1 MLSAH
6 RVTKKLQGICQNQG
20 NKNQRLGFLTFKSEE
35 YLQDQFLS
43 NHEIREQM
51 HYETLSY

>member
-35 YLQDQFLS
+35 YLPGPIPFKS
-43 NHEIREQM
+43 
-51 HYETLSY
+51 

>member
-35 YLQDQFLS
+35 YLPGPIPFKS
-43 NHEIREQM
+43 WN
-51 HYETLSY
+51 